1 MKKNMI
7 VFVAAFTIAVL
18 FIVAR
23 GVFMKYNYTRYSGKD
38 FSFEYPYGW
47 QIRESKGRTEK
58 YFQVHVFG
66 PPEKMTGFRPSITV
80 TVYPKQDSTVEFA
93 SSSAFASRS
102 VERFKKLRQ
111 FKLESDKTVDL
122 PFKVLSRDVKMS
134 YVLML
139 PLYDINAKEALLRDR
154 IIFFERGPHIYVLG
168 YKNLAS
174 LFASN
179 QSAFTRLIK
188 TLSFKA

>member
-47 QIRESKGRTEK
+47 QMRESKGRTQT

-66 PPEKMTGFRPSITV
+66 PPEKVTGFRPSITV
-80 TVYPKQDSTVEFA
+80 TVYPKQDSAGEFT
-93 SSSAFASRS
+93 SSSVFASRS
-102 VERFKKLRQ
+102 MERFKKLKQ
-111 FKLESDKTVDL
+111 FKLESDKAVDMS
-122 PFKVLSRDVKMS
+122 FKALSRDVKMS

-139 PLYDINAKEALLRDR
+139 PLYDINAKETLLCDR
-154 IIFFERGPHIYVLG
+154 VIFFDRGSNIYVLG
-168 YKNLAS
+168 YKNLAGR
-174 LFASN
+174 FASN
-179 QSAFTRLIK
+179 QAAFTRLIK
-188 TLSFKA
+188 TLSFQA